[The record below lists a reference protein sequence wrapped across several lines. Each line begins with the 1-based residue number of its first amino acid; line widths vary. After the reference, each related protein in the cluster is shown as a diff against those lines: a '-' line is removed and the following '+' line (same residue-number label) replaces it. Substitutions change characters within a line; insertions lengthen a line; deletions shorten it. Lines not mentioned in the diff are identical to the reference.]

1 MFGTL
6 ETIGV
11 KCGPVATGWL
21 THLYLVGCDSAAY
34 DVYPDAVLSA
44 ANPLWLS
51 GSKLVTEIRLRAKS
65 AAFVE
70 GLQTGP
76 AGASYNQQISVPIP
90 SLASEIIEWVYR
102 NQNRRFIAIF
112 RDTAGY
118 CYMTGTKS
126 NGLRLSWSRSVQ
138 QTSFQQLSIS
148 GNNWHPALWMGSID
162 LETLFPKKE
171 FDYSFDTSFS

>member
-6 ETIGV
+6 ESIGV
-11 KCGPVATGWL
+11 KCGPVASGWL
-21 THLYLVGCDSAAY
+21 THLYLIGCDIAAY

-51 GSKLVTEIRLRAKS
+51 GNKLVTEIRLRPKT
-65 AAFVE
+65 AAFTE
-70 GLQTGP
+70 SLEP
-76 AGASYNQQISVPIP
+76 SAAGASYRQQITVPIP

-102 NQNRRFIAIF
+102 NHNRRFIAIF

-126 NGLRLSWSRSVQ
+126 NGMRLNWIRSIQ
-138 QTSFQQLSIS
+138 STNFQQLSIS
-148 GNNWHPALWMGSID
+148 SANWHPALWMGSID
-162 LETLFPKKE
+162 LEVLFPKKE

>member
-6 ETIGV
+6 ESIGV

-21 THLYLVGCDSAAY
+21 THLYLIGCDSVAY

-44 ANPLWLS
+44 ANPLWLT
-51 GSKLVTEIRLRAKS
+51 GNKLVTEIKLRAKTAS
-65 AAFVE
+65 FAEA
-70 GLQTGP
+70 LQNGQ
-76 AGASYNQQISVPIP
+76 AGASYNPQITVPIP

-118 CYMTGTKS
+118 CYMAGTKS
-126 NGLRLSWSRSVQ
+126 NGLRLSWARSVQ
-138 QTSFQQLSIS
+138 QTNFQQLSIS
-148 GNNWHPALWMGSID
+148 GINWHPALWMGSID
-162 LETLFPKKE
+162 LEVLFPKKE
-171 FDYSFDTSFS
+171 FDYTFDTSFS